1 MAAAS
6 NLLMDNDIPAL
17 NQHLHTLV
25 SQVKES
31 TTVKMDIL
39 RLIVYNMQ
47 INKEITYEHA
57 AVLLSLIQ
65 NEDGLVCSAYMAF
78 ERNDDLGALKDSLL
92 RVLLL
97 TIKPD
102 IISPQVRLS
111 AHSQQVRNRGSWR
124 STTEAFDISVVL
136 EQLSR
141 AEVLLY
147 TLFELHI
154 LSEAQTS
161 SLVRFLS
168 EEPSQLQRFAK
179 LTDVVGASLLDP
191 SLYQPFL
198 QQCEQRSSR
207 TDHRLTDVLQAE
219 YPAAQITEQLLKLER
234 EGSLSKTEY
243 AVLYRRSMDRS
254 AVIRHC
260 YDEFVKDHDLAT
272 LRKNLQLYLRVLEA
286 LRSPSA
292 QISNSQHAA
301 IIEELQRTEALSE
314 SELRW
319 VIDEYCEGSEVVVN
333 SFDVCVESKDVAG
346 LASMLRKLM
355 KMVESYQLRDEA
367 KSFFETLFRE
377 MVESGVVSV
386 AQSEIL
392 FELLQESSPVLVDLY
407 GEYLRSQ
414 DFEGLLGALIVLCT
428 LGGRREEGENDDGA
442 QEGELEM
449 EPWKISEEEIDRVL
463 EEIGEKDLGMRRVAE
478 ELLDRE
484 DEEGISAVGLGE
496 ELDS

>member
-1 MAAAS
+1 
-6 NLLMDNDIPAL
+6 MDNDIPAL

-124 STTEAFDISVVL
+124 STTETFDISVVL

-168 EEPSQLQRFAK
+168 EEPSQLQRFAR
-179 LTDVVGASLLDP
+179 LTDVVGAPLLDP

-198 QQCEQRSSR
+198 QQCEHRSSR
-207 TDHRLTDVLQAE
+207 TDHRLTDALPAD
-219 YPAAQITEQLLKLER
+219 YPTGQITEQLLKLER

-254 AVIRHC
+254 AVVRHC

-286 LRSPSA
+286 LRSPLA
-292 QISNSQHAA
+292 QVSNPQHAA
-301 IIEELQRTEALSE
+301 ILEELQRTEALSE
-314 SELRW
+314 AELRW
-319 VIDEYCEGSEVVVN
+319 VVDEYCGGNEVVVN
-333 SFDVCVESKDVAG
+333 SFDVCVESKNVEG
-346 LASMLRKLM
+346 LASMLRRLKQ
-355 KMVESYQLRDEA
+355 MVESYQLRDEA

-392 FELLQESSPVLVDLY
+392 FELLQESSPVLVELY

-428 LGGRREEGENDDGA
+428 LGGRREEGEDEDLLL
-442 QEGELEM
+442 EGGEAEV
-449 EPWKISEEEIDRVL
+449 EPWKISEEDIDRVL
-463 EEIGEKDLGMRRVAE
+463 EEIGKKDLGMRRVAE
-478 ELLDRE
+478 ELLDRG
-484 DEEGISAVGLGE
+484 DEEGISAVGSGE
-496 ELDS
+496 EFDS

>member
-1 MAAAS
+1 
-6 NLLMDNDIPAL
+6 MDNDIPAL
-17 NQHLHTLV
+17 NEHLHTLV

-39 RLIVYNMQ
+39 RLIVHNMQ
-47 INKEITYEHA
+47 INKEITCEHA

-102 IISPQVRLS
+102 IINPQVRLS
-111 AHSQQVRNRGSWR
+111 AHSQQVLNRGSWR
-124 STTEAFDISVVL
+124 STTETFDISVVL

-168 EEPSQLQRFAK
+168 EEPSQLQRFAQ

-191 SLYQPFL
+191 SLYLPFL
-198 QQCEQRSSR
+198 QQCEQRSSG
-207 TDHRLTDVLQAE
+207 TDHGLKDVLQAD
-219 YPAAQITEQLLKLER
+219 YPTGQITEQLLTLER
-234 EGSLSKTEY
+234 SGSLSKTEY
-243 AVLYRRSMDRS
+243 AVLYRRSVDRS
-254 AVIRHC
+254 AVVRHC
-260 YDEFVKDHDLAT
+260 YDEFVKDHDLST
-272 LRKNLQLYLRVLEA
+272 FRKNLQLYLRVLEA

-292 QISNSQHAA
+292 QISNLQHAA
-301 IIEELQRTEALSE
+301 IVEALQRSQALSE
-314 SELRW
+314 AELRW
-319 VIDEYCEGSEVVVN
+319 VIDEYCSGNEVVVN
-333 SFDVCVESKDVAG
+333 SFDVCVESQDVAG
-346 LASMLRKLM
+346 LASMLRKLIQ
-355 KMVESYQLRDEA
+355 MVENYQLQDEA
-367 KSFFETLFRE
+367 KSFFGTLFRE
-377 MVESGVVSV
+377 MVESGVVSA

-392 FELLQESSPVLVDLY
+392 FELLQESSPMLVELY

-428 LGGRREEGENDDGA
+428 LGGKRDEDSPQGGEA
-442 QEGELEM
+442 EM
-449 EPWKISEEEIDRVL
+449 EPPRIADEEIDRVL
-463 EEIGEKDLGMRRVAE
+463 SEIGEKDGELRGVAE
-478 ELLDRE
+478 ALLDKE
-484 DEEGISAVGLGE
+484 DEEGISAVGALGE
-496 ELDS
+496 ADW